1 MKGQAELLSFD
12 IFPWYGEDGSQLHLQ
27 SDLLLED
34 MMSLIFLSTNFL

>member
-12 IFPWYGEDGSQLHLQ
+12 IFPWYREDGSQLHLQ

-34 MMSLIFLSTNFL
+34 MSLIFLSINFL